1 MSTPFLT
8 PVRQASTL
16 PLMLGLPDDM
26 MVQLHAINPDG
37 TWAFRIPGSAHFLP
51 YLQEADRA
59 RLKAVHFGPRLKSPF
74 KCPAGGTPMVNNI
87 ADADTSQKSLR
98 MLEKM
103 VVDSNSPCFNHPSA
117 VLQSTRERVAE
128 KLGAIPG
135 LQMPRTLRLRLQD
148 PGELEAVIRGNGFTF
163 PVILRVAGVH
173 GGSTTVKIDAA
184 DGISDSLKEI
194 PWGGRDLYLT
204 QYVPYQDDDG
214 LHRKMRIVVVGRDV
228 FMRHMVVADHWHVH
242 VDVRQASSLE
252 EEAQALANFDTDLL
266 PKVRDRVLAIA
277 DALELDYF
285 GIDCNL
291 RPEGDLLVF
300 EANAAMAILLNSSP
314 APNMWEAPIDRIRN
328 GLVPLLFDPS
338 RWRHGGKSS
347 GK

>member
-1 MSTPFLT
+1 MSTPNLSA
-8 PVRQASTL
+8 VHQARTL

-26 MVQLHAINPDG
+26 MVGLHAINPDG

-51 YLQEADRA
+51 YLHEADRA
-59 RLKAVHFGPRLKSPF
+59 RLKPVHFGPRLKSPF

-103 VVDSNSPCFNHPSA
+103 VVDSNSPCFNHPTA
-117 VLQSTRERVAE
+117 VLHSTRERVAE
-128 KLGAIPG
+128 KLAALPG
-135 LQMPRTLRLRLQD
+135 LQMPPTLRLRLKD
-148 PGELEAVIRGNGFTF
+148 PGELETVIRGNGFAF

-173 GGSTTVKIDAA
+173 GGSTTVKIDGA
-184 DGISDSLKEI
+184 DGIRDSLNDV

-204 QYVPYQDDDG
+204 QYVPYQDEDG

-228 FMRHMVVADHWHVH
+228 FIRHMVVADHWHVH
-242 VDVRQASSLE
+242 VDVRQASSME
-252 EEAQALANFDTDLL
+252 EEARTLDNFGTDLL
-266 PKVRDRVLAIA
+266 PKIRDRVLAIA
-277 DALELDYF
+277 DALGLDYF

-314 APNMWEAPIDRIRN
+314 TPNMWEAPIDRIRN
-328 GLVPLLFDPS
+328 ALAHLLFDPPQ
-338 RWRHGGKSS
+338 WRHAGESVS
-347 GK
+347 R